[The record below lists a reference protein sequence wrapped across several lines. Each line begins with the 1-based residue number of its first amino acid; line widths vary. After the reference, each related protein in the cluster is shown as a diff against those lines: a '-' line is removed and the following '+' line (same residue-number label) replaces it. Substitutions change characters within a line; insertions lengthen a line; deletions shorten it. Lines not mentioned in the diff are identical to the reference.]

1 MTDQVILEGQNV
13 LTHFS
18 HLLLQLSFHLHHL
31 RLNLLPTNM
40 TDLHKFRDKHQ
51 VASVH
56 HCERIKIDAHFN
68 SDTLEAFL
76 KEFDSYTG

>member
-1 MTDQVILEGQNV
+1 
-13 LTHFS
+13 
-18 HLLLQLSFHLHHL
+18 
-31 RLNLLPTNM
+31 M